1 MANKGKSRHIK
12 GLNAPKYFAIHRK
25 EHKYIIKQ
33 DAGRH
38 TLARSVALSLIVR
51 KIKVADNSGDA
62 RTIIKTGNIMVNG
75 KAVKEPKYPVGLSDT
90 IQVKGGKGHYRIGIN
105 RLAKIS
111 IDEATKG
118 DADSRLCRVIGKY
131 KAEGNTLMLR
141 LHDGS
146 IVKGGKEA
154 RVNDS
159 VILDQKGR
167 ISKIVKLDI
176 GSQCSV
182 IDGVHVGTS
191 GTVKELKEGNMHKDK
206 SAIIEGKDGKFET
219 LVKNI
224 MVTG

>member
-12 GLNAPKYFAIHRK
+12 GLNAPRYMAIHRK
-25 EHKYIIKQ
+25 ELRYIVKQ
-33 DAGRH
+33 NAGRH
-38 TLARSVALSLIVR
+38 TLDSSLALILVAKKL
-51 KIKVADNSGDA
+51 KVADNSADA
-62 RTIIKTGNIMVNG
+62 RRIIKNGNIMVNG
-75 KAVKEPKYPVGLSDT
+75 KPVSEPKYPVGLNDV
-90 IQVKGGKGHYRIGIN
+90 IEVKGNGHYKVGID

-111 IDEATKG
+111 ITEASKS
-118 DADSRLCRVIGKY
+118 DAGSRLCRVIGKY

-146 IVKGGKEA
+146 IAKGTKEA

-159 VILDQKGR
+159 VILDSKGKV
-167 ISKIVKLDI
+167 SKIIKLDV

-182 IDGVHVGTS
+182 IDGVHVGTA
-191 GTVKELKEGNMHKDK
+191 GTVKELKEGNMHKAK